1 MRIVNTCLRY
11 KGEKP
16 MRTKNQHLIENII
29 AYINEQFSLTSKAPT
44 MREIASE
51 FNVSSACVWKYIKE
65 MNEKGLVSNSGEY
78 RGIKTK
84 KMQKTQSNVSQVAI
98 VGSIACGSPI
108 LAEQNIEGY
117 ISVSNDFLGYG
128 TFFVLRANGSSMI
141 NAGISDGDYVVVRQ
155 QESAE
160 QGQIVVALIDN
171 ETTLKRYYLDNKKR
185 KVRLHPENDTMKDMY
200 FDHIQIQGVA
210 VKVIKDLV

>member
-1 MRIVNTCLRY
+1 
-11 KGEKP
+11 

-44 MREIASE
+44 MREIARE

-117 ISVSNDFLGYG
+117 ISVSNDFLGHG
-128 TFFVLRANGSSMI
+128 TFFVLKANGNSMI

>member
-1 MRIVNTCLRY
+1 
-11 KGEKP
+11 